1 MSSSCQDCRIRSE
14 DGGSRF
20 VRNVIVPVPD
30 GMALH
35 PVRQHLRSSPSG
47 IAVIDKDEVARVRST

>member
-47 IAVIDKDEVARVRST
+47 IAVN